1 MEKKNKIII
10 LAITF
15 ALVLLCSGLTYAF
28 FTSATPGE
36 SGSTI
41 VAKGGQMN
49 VVYDNKSDNISVSN
63 IYPREEAWV
72 TKKFQVIGNNTTDLL
87 M

>member
-36 SGSTI
+36 SASTI

-49 VVYDNKSDNISVSN
+49 VVYDNKSVVLFPI
-63 IYPREEAWV
+63 
-72 TKKFQVIGNNTTDLL
+72 T
-87 M
+87 